1 MEHIRRAQPSDAPRI
16 AEIRVFNYRLQFY
29 PIFRDDD
36 FYFREMT
43 VAAVTESLRG
53 DAAALASYYVYDDGI
68 VRGMMQA
75 ADGELVRL
83 FVEPVF
89 QGRGIGAKLLE
100 YAVNHLHAER
110 LWVLEKNPRAIRF
123 YERHGF
129 RLTDTKQPGEDT
141 DEYLLLMRYG
151 GECDAGSILS

>member
-1 MEHIRRAQPSDAPRI
+1 MEHIRRAQPSDASRI
-16 AEIRVFNYRLQFY
+16 AEIRVFHYRLQFY

-43 VAAVTESLRG
+43 VAAVTESLLE
-53 DAAALASYYVYDDGI
+53 DAALKSYYVYDDGI

-75 ADGELVRL
+75 EDGELVRL
-83 FVEPVF
+83 FVEPAF
-89 QGRGIGAKLLE
+89 QGRGIGARLLE
-100 YAVNHLHAER
+100 YAVTVLHAER

-129 RLTDTKQPGEDT
+129 RLTDTKQLEEDT

-151 GECDAGSILS
+151 G